1 MPTRAVIPAASDGTV
16 AGAATNGQN
25 CKHPAVQTDCPG
37 RSAVNTY
44 TVRPRRSASTTP
56 SRVRTVSSTAGAEAR
71 CGGAAAAVMIGAGA
85 VVCAGTARALL
96 HAVVIKGGRGDQ
108 PADRQGAPAA
118 RSSGLTV

>member
-16 AGAATNGQN
+16 AGAGTNGQN

-56 SRVRTVSSTAGAEAR
+56 SRVRTVSSTAGGEAR
-71 CGGAAAAVMIGAGA
+71 CGAAAAVMTGAGA
-85 VVCAGTARALL
+85 VVCAGAARALL
-96 HAVVIKGGRGDQ
+96 HAVAIK
-108 PADRQGAPAA
+108 AAAAINAPTA
-118 RSSGLTV
+118 SGLQRRVLRV